1 MKKYILKFT
10 LIALMFV
17 AGSCDEYLDINQ
29 DPDVL
34 GSTDAPEII
43 LPIAQVSL
51 GNNLMGWDL
60 GFGGG
65 YWGQYWTQSY
75 TASQFK
81 TLCEYQETS
90 FSNAYQG
97 ITTGTLADLKRIKL
111 LSADPEN
118 LGYYYIAEAMS
129 IFTWQLMTDLWGDIP
144 YTEALRG
151 DEGINS
157 PIFDNSTD
165 IYADLMTRIDA
176 LLALDPTSSTVKESF
191 DFLYAG
197 DLNEWVKFANSVKL
211 KLMIRQ
217 SETSSYNYD
226 DIGITKTTEYQGG
239 GGLSTAYLGGSINI
253 LNNLSVGASAF
264 ATFGVVNTKI
274 TTVFDV
280 QY

>member
-1 MKKYILKFT
+1 
-10 LIALMFV
+10 MFV

-34 GSTDAPEII
+34 GTTDAPEII
-43 LPIAQVSL
+43 LPSAQVAL

-129 IFTWQLMTDLWGDIP
+129 IFTWQLVTDLWGDIP

-165 IYADLMTRIDA
+165 IYADLMTRMM
-176 LLALDPTSSTVKESF
+176 
-191 DFLYAG
+191 LY
-197 DLNEWVKFANSVKL
+197 
-211 KLMIRQ
+211 
-217 SETSSYNYD
+217 
-226 DIGITKTTEYQGG
+226 
-239 GGLSTAYLGGSINI
+239 
-253 LNNLSVGASAF
+253 
-264 ATFGVVNTKI
+264 
-274 TTVFDV
+274 
-280 QY
+280 